1 MRPRTEALLTLRDG
15 APIDAALRADL
26 VADPASMAE
35 LDRLRRMQS
44 ALRELPQVKPPDY
57 VWQRIARELDAD
69 DARRIRWPLRF
80 AASALVA
87 AAALFAA
94 LQLATRP
101 SEVADV
107 TESAVVQ
114 ENRPGP
120 SARPLYP
127 PSYVALVQE
136 SERLERMLARIPYQ
150 RPVMSAGTASTI
162 VGLEDQ
168 IAYIDAQLTLG
179 SAFDMEMPERE
190 ALWGERVELMNAL
203 VYVRYAQAQRTG
215 F

>member
-15 APIDAALRADL
+15 GPIDAALRAEL
-26 VADPASMAE
+26 EADAESMAE
-35 LDRLRRMQS
+35 LARLRRMKT
-44 ALRELPQVKPPDY
+44 ALGELPQESPPDS
-57 VWQRIARELDAD
+57 VWQRVALELDAD
-69 DARRIRWPLRF
+69 AARRIRLPLRF
-80 AASALVA
+80 ATDAVVA

-94 LQLATRP
+94 LQLVTSPAEREAPAVVREAPRP
-101 SEVADV
+101 S
-107 TESAVVQ
+107 S
-114 ENRPGP
+114 RPI
-120 SARPLYP
+120 YP
-127 PSYVALVQE
+127 PSYVALVEE

-162 VGLEDQ
+162 VGLEDR

-190 ALWGERVELMNAL
+190 ALWGERVDLMNAL
-203 VYVRYAQAQRTG
+203 VHVRYAQAQRTG